1 MGLRVTLI
9 EDAKKILYAGIGVL
23 ERVDEPTE
31 PLAITYAVEKE
42 NGDIEVEYVDG
53 SRESFTPKQG
63 SIVSYT
69 YGVVL
74 FTAEDG
80 EEYVLRQ
87 VSDLDG
93 EWISEIKISL
103 PVIALQYLL
112 LKPEE
117 TVEMAYLADELEKL
131 IALKSPDNDS
141 IISMMY
147 LNRYGAFVRVNENWV
162 SIAPID
168 SSLDG
173 TVPYNVNADTAQEFV
188 DMYDNDSGL
197 KYSQVKDYLTPPS

>member
-1 MGLRVTLI
+1 LI
-9 EDAKKILYAGIGVL
+9 ENAKSILYAGLGVL

-31 PLAITYAVEKE
+31 PLAIKYAVVKE
-42 NGDIEVEYVDG
+42 DENIEVEYVDD
-53 SRESFTPKQG
+53 SRESFPPKQG

-74 FTAEDG
+74 FSTEDG
-80 EEYVLRQ
+80 EDYVLRQ

-93 EWISEIKISL
+93 EWISELKIPL

-131 IALKSPDNDS
+131 IALKSPDNDNILS
-141 IISMMY
+141 LMY
-147 LNRYGAFVRVNENWV
+147 LNRYGAFVRINENWV
-162 SIAPID
+162 AISPAD
-168 SSLDG
+168 TSLDG
-173 TVPYNVNADTAQEFV
+173 TVPFSVNADTAEEFV
-188 DMYDNDSGL
+188 EMYDKEEL
-197 KYSQVKDYLTPPS
+197 EYSQVKDYLAPAS

>member
-1 MGLRVTLI
+1 LRATLI
-9 EDAKKILYAGIGVL
+9 EDTKTVLYAGIGIL
-23 ERVDEPTE
+23 ERIDEPTE
-31 PLAITYAVEKE
+31 PLAISYAVEKE

-53 SRESFTPKQG
+53 SRESFPPKQG

-74 FTAEDG
+74 FSTDDG
-80 EEYVLRQ
+80 EEYALRQ

-93 EWISEIKISL
+93 EWISELKIPL

-112 LKPEE
+112 TKPEE
-117 TVEMAYLADELEKL
+117 TVKMAYLEDELEKL
-131 IALKSPDNDS
+131 IALKSPDNDN

-147 LNRYGAFVRVNENWV
+147 LNRYGAFVRVNESWV
-162 SIAPID
+162 SISPAD

-173 TVPYNVNADTAQEFV
+173 TVPYTVNADTAQEFV
-188 DMYDNDSGL
+188 DIYDKSEP
-197 KYSQVKDYLTPPS
+197 KYSEVQDYLTPAS